1 MVLVRDG
8 PAARDRPTRPTGP
21 QWPLAPLA
29 VPGST
34 HFLPQ
39 RETPAATGGQPI
51 FRCGH
56 CLAPVPMESV
66 EAGLRCPACGQRNGL
81 PARVWVCC
89 DHCGFEQQV
98 RTRLLKSEPRCVSCG
113 QVAMPEDVI
122 MTRLVRHRRR
132 VASCQPIGHA
142 RHTHHSYGSR
152 PHDRATVMMLLFA
165 AGVLLSLKFF
175 NLW

>member
-1 MVLVRDG
+1 
-8 PAARDRPTRPTGP
+8 
-21 QWPLAPLA
+21 
-29 VPGST
+29 
-34 HFLPQ
+34 
-39 RETPAATGGQPI
+39 
-51 FRCGH
+51 
-56 CLAPVPMESV
+56 
-66 EAGLRCPACGQRNGL
+66 
-81 PARVWVCC
+81 
-89 DHCGFEQQV
+89 
-98 RTRLLKSEPRCVSCG
+98 
-113 QVAMPEDVI
+113 MPEDVI